1 MDRPKIDI
9 KKSKFDKS
17 LEILSFLMLLGSV
30 AIILIYYSQLPEK
43 LPIYFNTPLK
53 GSDGY
58 GNKSLL
64 WELPI
69 ILSIIVFVIYK
80 LSQYPSIFNYPIK
93 IKPENAEY
101 NYKMSSQMLRV
112 LGFAIS
118 FACFSLTLTSI
129 LNGLGFYPELDRYLS
144 PFLIGLLFGV
154 PMVYL
159 LLILIKKNYVQ
170 QRL

>member
-1 MDRPKIDI
+1 MNRPKIAI

-17 LEILSFLMLLGSV
+17 IEILSFLMLVGSV
-30 AIILIYYSQLPEK
+30 AIILIYSSQLPEK

-53 GSDGY
+53 DSDGF

-69 ILSIIVFVIYK
+69 ILGIIVFIIYK
-80 LSQYPSIFNYPIK
+80 LSQYPWIFNYPIK

-101 NYKMSSQMLRV
+101 NYKLSSQMLRV

-118 FACFSLTLTSI
+118 FTCFSLTLTSI
-129 LNGLGFYPELDRYLS
+129 LNGLGYYEELASYLS
-144 PFLIGLLFGV
+144 PFIIGLLFGI
-154 PMVYL
+154 PIVYMI
-159 LLILIKKNYVQ
+159 LILIKKNYVQ